1 MLGCAKKSGWILSSS
16 THEVK
21 YFLQT
26 GKIITTNK
34 SAGLTVV
41 AGDDRGSYTTTV
53 QVKYNPTALQTNW
66 RFLFLPDLKNITNC
80 FLLGS

>member
-1 MLGCAKKSGWILSSS
+1 MCKEEWLDSVFYY
-16 THEVK
+16 TYEVK

-26 GKIITTNK
+26 GKTTNK

-53 QVKYNPTALQTNW
+53 QVKYNPTALQT
-66 RFLFLPDLKNITNC
+66 D
-80 FLLGS
+80 

>member
-1 MLGCAKKSGWILSSS
+1 MCKEEWLDSVFYY
-16 THEVK
+16 TYEVK

-53 QVKYNPTALQTNW
+53 QVKYNPTALQT
-66 RFLFLPDLKNITNC
+66 D
-80 FLLGS
+80 